1 MIQWIM
7 YENKVVER
15 SIGINFNTKC
25 LFLDAPLC
33 CCLYFWLKIG
43 VPLYFSFTMV
53 AAAVVVYS
61 VSKSIIVD
69 VDNN

>member
-1 MIQWIM
+1 M

-15 SIGINFNTKC
+15 SIGIINFNTKC

-33 CCLYFWLKIG
+33 CCCVLVENRCAVIF
-43 VPLYFSFTMV
+43 FFTMV
-53 AAAVVVYS
+53 GAAVVVLS